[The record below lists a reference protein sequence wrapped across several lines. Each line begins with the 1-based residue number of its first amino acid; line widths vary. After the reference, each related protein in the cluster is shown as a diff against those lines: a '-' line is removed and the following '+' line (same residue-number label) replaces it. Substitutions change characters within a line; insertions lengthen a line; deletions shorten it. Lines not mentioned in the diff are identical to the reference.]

1 MIPMSMLFPRSF
13 LTALAAGTVSL
24 TVLGGCATPPPA
36 DDPDAVAEYQE
47 ANDPLEPMNR
57 EVFDFNMAV
66 DRAVMKPVAEAY
78 RDYVPQDARDRVR
91 DFLRN
96 LRSPWILANDILQGE
111 AERAGETLAR
121 FTLNTAVGLGGL
133 VDVAGR
139 SGIPY
144 HDEDF
149 GQTLAVWG
157 VGEGPYLVLPIL
169 GPSNPRDAAGLGSE
183 WLLDPVDFGFR
194 MAGYSWATY
203 GRGVL
208 DGLDKREEALEP
220 LDEIERTSIDFYSA
234 LRSLYR
240 QHREAEIKNQPN
252 AVPSPGLG
260 GLSGSTTQVSQ
271 ESN

>member
-1 MIPMSMLFPRSF
+1 MIPMSIFSSRSF
-13 LTALAAGTVSL
+13 LTALAIGGVSL
-24 TVLGGCATPPPA
+24 AVLGGCATPPPA
-36 DDPDAVAEYQE
+36 DDPDAVAEYNE

-57 EVFDFNMAV
+57 QIFAFNVAV
-66 DRAVMKPVAEAY
+66 DHAVMRPVAQAY
-78 RDYVPQDARDRVR
+78 RDYVPQDGRDRVR

-96 LRSPWILANDILQGE
+96 LREPWILANDILQGD

-139 SGIPY
+139 SGLPY

-169 GPSNPRDAAGLGSE
+169 GPSNPRDAVGLGSE

-194 MAGYSWATY
+194 MAGYSWAEY
-203 GRGVL
+203 GRGAL
-208 DGLDKREEALEP
+208 DGLDKREDALDP

-240 QHREAEIKNQPN
+240 QHREAEIRNQPN
-252 AVPSPGLG
+252 VVPIPGLTDV
-260 GLSGSTTQVSQ
+260 SGKPPQISQ